1 MTSNWTP
8 QLSPD
13 EIGFSETS
21 IIPSKTD
28 PPPKENPSSEG
39 SQLEIF
45 FSSSWRLRLLRPHSG
60 FMRTTLMGTN
70 LWRPVMKQLRAHV
83 GRTRNRLRLS
93 EHRSQG
99 HEQRYGNLQLHKQPF
114 CRLIHT
120 THRTWVRIQIS
131 ADSYPISL
139 FQGIQ
144 LSRNKVSIG
153 EHRRLVTLIRR
164 PGTQFPTSK
173 ASL

>member
-1 MTSNWTP
+1 
-8 QLSPD
+8 
-13 EIGFSETS
+13 
-21 IIPSKTD
+21 
-28 PPPKENPSSEG
+28 
-39 SQLEIF
+39 
-45 FSSSWRLRLLRPHSG
+45 
-60 FMRTTLMGTN
+60 MRTTLMGTN

-173 ASL
+173 ASLQAFPIPSCNSLAIKAYWSTVASMRLLSGIPAPCPALVSTRIRIGFGPA